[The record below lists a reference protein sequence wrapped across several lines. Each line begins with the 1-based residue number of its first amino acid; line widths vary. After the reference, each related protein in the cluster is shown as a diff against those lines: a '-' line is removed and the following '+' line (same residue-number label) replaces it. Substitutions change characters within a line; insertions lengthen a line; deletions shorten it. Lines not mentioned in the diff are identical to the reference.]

1 MVIVY
6 TYKIS
11 RKISFMKEVRC
22 GRGEL
27 EGLPREE
34 INRGSLDV
42 EDPHNTMWLHPRSG
56 CSIELSQTSPYFASL
71 SFHHNQEWQRDALRR

>member
-11 RKISFMKEVRC
+11 RKINFMKEVGC

-27 EGLPREE
+27 EGLPMEE
-34 INRGSLDV
+34 RNWGSLDV
-42 EDPHNTMWLHPRSG
+42 NDPHVPMWLHPWSG
-56 CSIELSQTSPYFASL
+56 CSIELSKTSPYFASL
-71 SFHHNQEWQRDALRR
+71 SFHHNQEWQWDALHR